1 MDKPHTCLSD
11 ELQAECD
18 EVQDAE
24 AGVMSSSTTRPNDHL
39 VLAGAWLAVI
49 VVSLIYWETCRL
61 ANGAA
66 AINLRDSG
74 LWMVEIWSGWL
85 ILSFPAWERCR
96 RWRCSPGGV
105 RWRNALALMAM
116 LSFLALGCEWLLN
129 ALLAQHGGIERWES
143 AWAMFNR
150 RALLCVVVSAAIV
163 LFAARPSLVWRNP
176 GTARPLG
183 PTPLNPVAEQEVG
196 AIATLGLM
204 SRDGPLTV
212 SARDIEA
219 ILAAENYVQIC
230 MASGKEY
237 LHRTTLAKIECELSS
252 GSMLR
257 VHRSA
262 IVNVDEVRN
271 KLPGW
276 RLQLT
281 SGRVI
286 RVGRSFREAFDR
298 GIERRATT
306 S

>member
-1 MDKPHTCLSD
+1 MKNPI
-11 ELQAECD
+11 
-18 EVQDAE
+18 
-24 AGVMSSSTTRPNDHL
+24 SSPAIRLGDHF
-39 VLAGAWLAVI
+39 VLGGAWLAVI
-49 VVSLIYWETCRL
+49 AASLIYWETCRL

-96 RWRCSPGGV
+96 RWRSSPEGV
-105 RWRNALALMAM
+105 RLWNALALMAT

-129 ALLAQHGGIERWES
+129 ALLAQLGGIERWES

-163 LFAARPSLVWRNP
+163 LFAARPSLVWRNL
-176 GTARPLG
+176 GTAEPLS
-183 PTPLNPVAEQEVG
+183 PDTEQEVG
-196 AIATLGLM
+196 ASATLVVMG
-204 SRDGPLTV
+204 RDGPITV
-212 SARDIEA
+212 SPGDIEA

-230 MASGKEY
+230 MASGKQY
-237 LHRTTLAKIECELSS
+237 LHRTTLAKVERELSS
-252 GSMLR
+252 DRMLR

-262 IVNVDEVRN
+262 IVNVDEVRG

-286 RVGRSFREAFDR
+286 RVGRSFRDAVDKS
-298 GIERRATT
+298 IERPAG
-306 S
+306 

>member
-1 MDKPHTCLSD
+1 MRILISPKIRPSD
-11 ELQAECD
+11 
-18 EVQDAE
+18 
-24 AGVMSSSTTRPNDHL
+24 RF

-49 VVSLIYWETCRL
+49 AASLIYWETCRL

-66 AINLRDSG
+66 AINLRYSG

-96 RWRCSPGGV
+96 RWRSSPEGV
-105 RWRNALALMAM
+105 RWRNVLALMAM

-163 LFAARPSLVWRNP
+163 LFAARPSLVWRKL
-176 GTARPLG
+176 GTAKSPS
-183 PTPLNPVAEQEVG
+183 PVTEQEVR
-196 AIATLGLM
+196 ASATLVLM
-204 SRDGPLTV
+204 GRDGPITV
-212 SARDIEA
+212 SVREIEA

-230 MASGKEY
+230 TASGKQY

-252 GSMLR
+252 DRMLR

-262 IVNVDEVRN
+262 IVNIDEIRG

-286 RVGRSFREAFDR
+286 RVGRSFREAVE
-298 GIERRATT
+298 GRAEM
-306 S
+306 

>member
-1 MDKPHTCLSD
+1 MRNPISSPGRRLS
-11 ELQAECD
+11 E
-18 EVQDAE
+18 
-24 AGVMSSSTTRPNDHL
+24 HF

-49 VVSLIYWETCRL
+49 AASLIYWETCRL

-96 RWRCSPGGV
+96 RWRCSLDGV
-105 RWRNALALMAM
+105 RWRNALALMAT

-150 RALLCVVVSAAIV
+150 RALLCVVVPAAIV
-163 LFAARPSLVWRNP
+163 LFAARPSLVWRNL
-176 GTARPLG
+176 GTAKPASS
-183 PTPLNPVAEQEVG
+183 VAEREVG
-196 AIATLGLM
+196 ASATLVLM
-204 SRDGPLTV
+204 GRDGPTTV

-230 MASGKEY
+230 MANGKQY
-237 LHRTTLAKIECELSS
+237 LHRTTLVKIECELSA
-252 GSMLR
+252 GRMLR

-262 IVNVDEVRN
+262 IVNVDEVRG

-286 RVGRSFREAFDR
+286 RVGRSFREAFDEC
-298 GIERRATT
+298 IERLQRR

>member
-1 MDKPHTCLSD
+1 MRNLI
-11 ELQAECD
+11 
-18 EVQDAE
+18 
-24 AGVMSSSTTRPNDHL
+24 SSTGTRFSERFA
-39 VLAGAWLAVI
+39 LAVAWLAVI
-49 VVSLIYWETCRL
+49 TGSLIYWETCRL

-96 RWRCSPGGV
+96 RWRSSPEGV
-105 RWRNALALMAM
+105 RWRNALLLMAT
-116 LSFLALGCEWLLN
+116 LSLLALGCEWVLN
-129 ALLAQHGGIERWES
+129 ALLAQHGGIERWQSPWE
-143 AWAMFNR
+143 MFNR

-163 LFAARPSLVWRNP
+163 LFATRPSLVWRSDSQENGG
-176 GTARPLG
+176 GTA
-183 PTPLNPVAEQEVG
+183 NSSSPVAEQTVSVSASLVLTG
-196 AIATLGLM
+196 
-204 SRDGPLTV
+204 RDGPVTV

-230 MASGKEY
+230 LASGKEY
-237 LHRTTLAKIECELSS
+237 LHRTTLAKIEGELSS
-252 GSMLR
+252 GSLLR

-262 IVNVDEVRN
+262 IVNVDEVRD

-286 RVGRSFREAFDR
+286 RVGRSFREAVDNS
-298 GIERRATT
+298 IERRATT
-306 S
+306 LH